1 MKLSAENLS
10 FGYGKR
16 IIAQN
21 INLSV
26 AQGEVLCLLGANGAG
41 KTTLF
46 KTLLGLIKPHSG
58 RITLDNAPL
67 EQLSLHQRARK
78 IAYVPQAHNALFP
91 FDVLDVVIMGAAAQL
106 SLTTKPSASEMQE
119 ALRLLERFNMAHL
132 ADKAYTEISGG
143 ERQIVLIARALMQKA
158 QILVMDE
165 PTASLDYGN
174 QLRILQQ
181 IKELSKSGISVILS
195 THNPDHVF
203 ICADQVALLHQGALI
218 ASGTPQAV
226 ITPENLKKIYQ
237 IDVTIGQLHG
247 SPYPLCAPVL
257 PESDHQ

>member
-1 MKLSAENLS
+1 MRLSAENLS
-10 FGYGKR
+10 FGYGKQ

-21 INLSV
+21 ISFTV
-26 AQGEVLCLLGANGAG
+26 EQGEVLCLLGANGAG

-46 KTLLGLIKPHSG
+46 KTLLGLMKPHHG
-58 RITLDNAPL
+58 RITLDDEPL

-106 SLTTKPSASEMQE
+106 SLTAKPSLSEMNE
-119 ALRLLERFNMAHL
+119 AIQLLTHFNMAHL

-174 QLRILQQ
+174 QLRILQL
-181 IKELSKSGISVILS
+181 IKELSQSGISVILS
-195 THNPDHVF
+195 THNPDHAF
-203 ICADQVALLHQGALI
+203 ICADNVALLHQGTLI
-218 ASGTPQAV
+218 ATGTPLAV

-237 IDVTIGQLHG
+237 IDVTIGRLHG

-257 PESDHQ
+257 LESEHL